1 MTEGD
6 ILLTSEREG
15 RYSNKKREK
24 KQESKN
30 KKMKYLHEESHQWVY
45 IRTYKATR
53 TKNAKLYNRISRS
66 PGSRAQRLRLSIKGR
81 SDRCELKKILS
92 GAVVLFY
99 LCGKKTETKNGTGR

>member
-30 KKMKYLHEESHQWVY
+30 KKMKYLRKVTNGFIFVHTRLQEQKTQNY
-45 IRTYKATR
+45 I
-53 TKNAKLYNRISRS
+53 
-66 PGSRAQRLRLSIKGR
+66 
-81 SDRCELKKILS
+81 
-92 GAVVLFY
+92 
-99 LCGKKTETKNGTGR
+99 TEYRDLLDHAHND

>member
-30 KKMKYLHEESHQWVY
+30 KKMKYLYEESHQWVY

-53 TKNAKLYNRISRS
+53 TKKAKLYNRISRS

-81 SDRCELKKILS
+81 SARCELKKNTFRCCCFVLS
-92 GAVVLFY
+92 VW
-99 LCGKKTETKNGTGR
+99 